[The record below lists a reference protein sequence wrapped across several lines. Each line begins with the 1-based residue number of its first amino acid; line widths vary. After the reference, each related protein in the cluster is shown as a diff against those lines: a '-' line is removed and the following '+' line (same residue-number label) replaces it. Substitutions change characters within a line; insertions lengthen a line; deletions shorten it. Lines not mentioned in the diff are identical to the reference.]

1 MKQSVSALVLLL
13 CASVAQA
20 VTLRGSVEGAS
31 GQGLRVGVWS
41 VGPAGAVGDE
51 LASAPLN
58 GSAFTLNW
66 PDAPPPSRAQY
77 PLKPESIV
85 WPGVVGN
92 VMLSAP
98 VTGSLTNLFV
108 YADSN
113 GNGQRDENERLSEA
127 FAESGR
133 QPLVIVWASANA
145 NVTAGR
151 GFSASLKSGWNVFSV
166 DLGRTA
172 SVKPYGGEPLNV
184 RAQR

>member
-1 MKQSVSALVLLL
+1 MNKSVGALVLLL
-13 CASVAQA
+13 CASLAQA
-20 VTLRGSVEGAS
+20 VTLRGNVEGVS

-41 VGPAGAVGDE
+41 VGPAGSAGDE
-51 LASAPLN
+51 LASAALKGN
-58 GSAFTLNW
+58 AFTLSW

-77 PLKPESIV
+77 PLKPESII

-92 VMLSAP
+92 VTLSAP
-98 VTGSLTNLFV
+98 VTGSLANLFV

-113 GNGQRDENERLSEA
+113 GNGQRDESERLSEA
-127 FAESGR
+127 FAEVGR
-133 QPLVIVWASANA
+133 QPLVIVWANGNT
-145 NVTAGR
+145 NVAAGR

-166 DLGRTA
+166 DLGRNA